1 MMRNPYSLLFGKA
14 PSQLI
19 DRVSQRRL
27 VVEDFTSPGPSQQ
40 IYVVTGVCGIGKTV
54 FLTEVEREF
63 GKVDGWI
70 VVELNPN
77 RDMLTSLAAKLA
89 SQDALARVFQRA
101 KIDLSF
107 FGFGLEVNGSAPITD
122 IETALAKMLQSLA
135 RDNKRVLIAIDEV
148 SRTQA
153 MQEFASSFQIFVR
166 QDLPVFLLATGL
178 YENISDLQNA
188 DNLTFLYRAPK
199 IELAPLNAGAI
210 ATNYE
215 RTFKITRDEARKMAA
230 LTMGYSF
237 AFQVLGY
244 LTWNAGGNWRG
255 VVDDYRQYLDEY
267 SYEKIWSELSERDRE
282 VSRAIANST
291 DGRIQGI
298 RASLD
303 MASNQFSPYRDRLI
317 RKGIVDGSMHGYLS
331 FTLPLFNEFVLDQP
345 R

>member
-1 MMRNPYSLLFGKA
+1 MTRNPYSLLFGKA

-27 VVEDFTSPGPSQQ
+27 VVEDFTDSSPSQQ
-40 IYVVTGVCGIGKTV
+40 IYVVTGVRGIGKTV
-54 FLTEVEREF
+54 FLTEVEREIEQ
-63 GKVDGWI
+63 VDGWI

-101 KIDLSF
+101 KINLSF

-215 RTFKITRDEARKMAA
+215 RTFEITRDEARRMAA

-244 LTWNAGGNWRG
+244 LTWNAGGSWRD

-317 RKGIVDGSMHGYLS
+317 RKGIVDGSTHGYLN

>member
-1 MMRNPYSLLFGKA
+1 
-14 PSQLI
+14 
-19 DRVSQRRL
+19 
-27 VVEDFTSPGPSQQ
+27 
-40 IYVVTGVCGIGKTV
+40 
-54 FLTEVEREF
+54 
-63 GKVDGWI
+63 
-70 VVELNPN
+70 
-77 RDMLTSLAAKLA
+77 
-89 SQDALARVFQRA
+89 
-101 KIDLSF
+101 
-107 FGFGLEVNGSAPITD
+107 
-122 IETALAKMLQSLA
+122 
-135 RDNKRVLIAIDEV
+135 
-148 SRTQA
+148 
-153 MQEFASSFQIFVR
+153 
-166 QDLPVFLLATGL
+166 VFLLATGL

-317 RKGIVDGSMHGYLS
+317 RKGIVDGSTHGYLS

>member
-1 MMRNPYSLLFGKA
+1 MARNPYSLLFGKA

-27 VVEDFTSPGPSQQ
+27 VVEDFKDPSPSQQ
-40 IYVVTGVCGIGKTV
+40 IYVVTGVRGIGKTV
-54 FLTEVEREF
+54 FLTEVEREIEQ
-63 GKVDGWI
+63 VEGWI

-101 KIDLSF
+101 KINLSF
-107 FGFGLEVNGSAPITD
+107 FGFGLEVSGSAPITD

-135 RDNKRVLIAIDEV
+135 RENKRVLIAIDEV

-215 RTFKITRDEARKMAA
+215 RTFEITRDEARRMTA
-230 LTMGYSF
+230 LTMGFSF

-244 LTWNAGGNWRG
+244 LTWNAGGSWRD

-317 RKGIVDGSMHGYLS
+317 RKGIVDGSTHGYLS